1 MSLTYERTF
10 RVRHYEC
17 DAYGHVNNANY
28 LRYMQ
33 EAAFDAAAA
42 AGYDLA
48 RHATMGTSWLVRDTD
63 IEYFS
68 PLKYGESVVV
78 RTWVEDIRRVRSRR
92 AYELTR
98 AGTGERVAR
107 ATTDWVYIN
116 SATGQPATVPDEL
129 IAAFFPEGAPPPAPP
144 RERAPEPPPPP
155 PGVFV
160 MRRPVLWQ
168 DMDSAGHVNNARYV
182 GFISDC
188 GFQVATHYGWTAARM
203 QAEGFGILVRKL
215 HLHYRQPAVLD
226 DELDVATWAYN
237 ARRVTAQRAYTI
249 RRVRDGAVLM
259 EAQGLY
265 AWVDL
270 ASGQPVRIPERFMAA
285 FGENFVHKGIG
296 G

>member
-1 MSLTYERTF
+1 MPLTYERTF

-33 EAAFDAAAA
+33 EAALDASAA

-48 RHATMGTSWLVRDTD
+48 RHAALGTQWLVRYTD

-78 RTWVEDIRRVRSRR
+78 RTWVQDIRRVRSQRV
-92 AYELTR
+92 YDLTR

-107 ATTDWVYIN
+107 AVTDWVYIN
-116 SATGQPATVPDEL
+116 TATGQPVTVPLEL
-129 IAAFFPEGAPPPAPP
+129 IAAFFPEGAPAPAPP
-144 RERAPEPPPPP
+144 REPPPGPPPPP
-155 PGVFV
+155 AGVYT

-168 DMDSAGHVNNARYV
+168 DLDPVGHVNNARYV
-182 GFISDC
+182 AYISDC
-188 GFQVATHYGWTAARM
+188 GFQVATAFGWPATRM

-215 HLHYRQPAVLD
+215 HLHYKQPAVLD
-226 DELDVATWAYN
+226 DELEIATWAYG
-237 ARRVTAQRAYTI
+237 ARRVTAQRAYTL

-259 EAQGLY
+259 EAHGLY

-270 ASGQPVRIPERFMAA
+270 ATGQPIRIPERLMTA
-285 FGENFVHKGIG
+285 FAENFVK
-296 G
+296 